1 MFMQPCKLFFKKSFS
16 AGKLKLYR
24 ASAFTRNLDP
34 ALSKLPRESSFK
46 ECNDRLP
53 KCEEHSS
60 TSAPEMRHH
69 GHESYG
75 FVDVHAFCYDEPAE
89 YLRSCVNNTVSE
101 GEAIVKKNPSLITS
115 AGVLIYVL
123 LSVTD
128 RFVVSIA
135 DHIYIPLAITGIVL
149 ALAGIIM
156 TRRTRGAVGASGL
169 ARTTCAD
176 SCATVAGASYPC
188 GLDEDN

>member
-1 MFMQPCKLFFKKSFS
+1 
-16 AGKLKLYR
+16 
-24 ASAFTRNLDP
+24 
-34 ALSKLPRESSFK
+34 
-46 ECNDRLP
+46 
-53 KCEEHSS
+53 
-60 TSAPEMRHH
+60 MRHH

-75 FVDVHAFCYDEPAE
+75 FVDVHAFCYAEPAE

-156 TRRTRGAVGASGL
+156 TRRTR
-169 ARTTCAD
+169 
-176 SCATVAGASYPC
+176 
-188 GLDEDN
+188 